1 MKEPRFYASYNA
13 VESTGMPG
21 CGVKLQF
28 RPVNLRIEVSD
39 GDRQD
44 GVDRLDYPEAG
55 REFGERREVINLHR
69 VGKSRRVRQPTPGV
83 VDEMI
88 GNGNTVLCQ
97 FLERSLELDGGY
109 RVSIVDFGCDPG
121 AIRCY

>member
-1 MKEPRFYASYNA
+1 MKEPHLYASNKA

-21 CGVKLQF
+21 GGIELQI
-28 RPVNLRIEVSD
+28 RPMDLRIEVSD

-44 GVDRLDYPEAG
+44 GIDRLDYPEAG
-55 REFGERREVINLHR
+55 REFGERRKVINLHR
-69 VGKSRRVRQPTPGV
+69 VGKSRPVRQPTPGV
-83 VDEMI
+83 VDKMI
-88 GNGNTVLCQ
+88 GNGNAVLRQ
-97 FLERSLELDGGY
+97 FLERSPELDGGD